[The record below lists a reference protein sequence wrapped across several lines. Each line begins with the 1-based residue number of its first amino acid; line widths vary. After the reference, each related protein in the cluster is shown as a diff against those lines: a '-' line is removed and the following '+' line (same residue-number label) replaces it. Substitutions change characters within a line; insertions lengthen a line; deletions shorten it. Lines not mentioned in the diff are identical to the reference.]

1 MKKRLLAL
9 LFSVVILAVCLTS
22 VYAAPT
28 DETEPADDKTTAATT
43 VKSGKGEVA
52 ETIVCELDDP
62 EATPEDIAENTYTF
76 KVAASNDRFVLAYDE
91 KTSYI
96 ALYDQTTGQKWYSN
110 PPIAQAA
117 DPYTVGMAITDIRS
131 VLKLVYT
138 KSSLKEDKANSY
150 SGSVIKDGV
159 TYQEVENGLRVN
171 YNFTELKFTIPVQ
184 YTLTDDG
191 MIAEILYKEIDA
203 TESSNTI
210 NDIEFLSYF
219 GAAGPK
225 DEGYFIIPDGAGAIV
240 NFNNE
245 KNADSLM
252 YAKKFYGEDM
262 ALAKETDVKSS
273 RSEDITLPIYGMV
286 KNGYGFLAEVTN
298 GAEMATLHCKSAGSS
313 TVGNYS
319 IIYTKATHHVHYDI
333 PLMGQTG
340 DSSSN
345 AMYNAQETVAD
356 ETYTLNFHFMEGPND
371 DYMTVANHYREILTE
386 RGWLTQDTITDEF
399 YVDFYGAVSKKKS
412 FVGIMYNARE
422 TLTSFEQAQAIL
434 ADLKAGG
441 VDAISASYLN
451 YSNEFFGRDI
461 ELDMSPSGSLGG
473 KKALDALL
481 KYAADNGVTLSMAA
495 DFVSLP
501 TGGKGYSTFKDTANV
516 INIEPIRVFPYSL
529 NGNTVDKNKKP
540 YYLLKGERYDEAV
553 STLID
558 AAKAAGYN
566 AIYFDEDAVQLY
578 SDLSPEGM
586 QRDTLSGVQAEKF
599 GAIGE
604 AGNAVVLSNPN
615 AYLFAAADKMTDI
628 PVCSSKELLFDGE
641 IPFLQAV
648 LRGTKNIAG
657 ESMNITDVSDESFLR
672 HIEYGTNMKY
682 ALINAESEALLN
694 TEMTFLYS
702 ATYKNFAD
710 QIKARYESFTTY
722 TDAVKDAKMVG
733 HSREDGVAT
742 VTYDNGVKVIVNYNE
757 EAVTVGGKSVDAMS
771 FAVV

>member
-9 LFSVVILAVCLTS
+9 LFSVVILATCLCS
-22 VYAAPT
+22 VYAAP
-28 DETEPADDKTTAATT
+28 ADDADQADNTAAPATK
-43 VKSGKGEVA
+43 VASKAGEVA

-62 EATPEDIAENTYTF
+62 EATAEDIAENTYTF
-76 KVAASNDRFVLAYDE
+76 VVAASNDRFVLAYDE
-91 KTSYI
+91 QTSYI

-110 PPIAQAA
+110 PPIGQAA

-131 VLKLVYT
+131 VLKLTYT

-159 TYQEVENGLRVN
+159 SYRVQPEGLRVD
-171 YNFTELKFTIPVQ
+171 YNFTELKLTIPVQ
-184 YTLTDDG
+184 YTLTEDG
-191 MIAEILYKEIDA
+191 MIAEILYNEMDTSK
-203 TESSNTI
+203 SSNTI
-210 NDIEFLSYF
+210 NDIEFLAYF

-240 NFNNE
+240 EFNND
-245 KNADSLM
+245 KNADTLM
-252 YAKKFYGEDM
+252 YKKKFYGDDM

-273 RSEDITLPIYGMV
+273 RSENITLPVYGMV
-286 KNGYGFLAEVTN
+286 KNGYSMLAEVTT
-298 GAEMATLHCKSAGSS
+298 GAEMATLHCKSAGHS

-319 IIYTKATHHVHYDI
+319 IAYTTATYHVHYDI

-356 ETYTLNFHFMEGPND
+356 ETYTVQFHFGEGPDD
-371 DYMTVANHYREILTE
+371 DYMTVANHYRDILTE
-386 RGWLTQDTITDEF
+386 RGWLTQDTITDEL

-412 FVGIMYNARE
+412 FVGIVYNARE

-441 VDAISASYLN
+441 VDAINASYVN
-451 YSNEFFGRDI
+451 YSDEFFARDI
-461 ELDMSPSGSLGG
+461 ELEMTPSGSLGG

-481 KYAADNGVTLSMAA
+481 AYAADNGVTVALGA

-501 TGGKGYSTFKDTANV
+501 TGGKGFSTFKDTANV

-540 YYLLKGERYDEAV
+540 YFLLKGENYEEAV
-553 STLID
+553 AMINEAA
-558 AAKAAGYN
+558 AAKGYN
-566 AIYFDEDAVQLY
+566 AVYFDEDAVQLY
-578 SDLSPEGM
+578 SDLSPEGL
-586 QRDTLSGVQAEKF
+586 QRDRLSDLQATQY
-599 GAIGE
+599 GAIRE
-604 AGNAVVLSNPN
+604 AGNTVVLSNPN
-615 AYLFAAADKMTDI
+615 AYLFAVADKMTDV
-628 PVCSSKELLFDGE
+628 PVCSSKELIFDGE
-641 IPFLQAV
+641 IPFLQTV
-648 LRGTKNIAG
+648 LRGSKNFAG

-672 HIEYGTNMKY
+672 HIEYGTNLKY
-682 ALINAESEALLN
+682 ALINAESEVLLN

-710 QIKARYESFTTY
+710 QMKARYEAFTTY
-722 TDAVKDAKMVG
+722 ADAVGNAKIAA

-742 VTYDNGVKVIVNYNE
+742 VTYDNGVKVIVNYTD
-757 EAVTVGGKSVDAMS
+757 EAVKVDGTSVDAMS